1 MLSKNS
7 SLHRKAFTR
16 STRLKFNSKFSDME
30 QYFKK
35 LTISFISLSFLIKR
49 FPSLLNYQSYSAIWS
64 SQYEPNLNNK
74 NLSKFETSLRNPK
87 SRRWQFP
94 GIPDLRARPRPR
106 FLRGCVR
113 RFPARKHTES
123 AWIAFTFA
131 ARPRSG
137 VEKYRWIRYPVGQV
151 AVASALILSS
161 LCYRP
166 FQVYPP
172 ARSRPRLRNPLEQP
186 PISCD
191 TFSPATPTFEGRR
204 FRRRLE
210 IYFTAADVAIVN

>member
-1 MLSKNS
+1 M
-7 SLHRKAFTR
+7 
-16 STRLKFNSKFSDME
+16 
-30 QYFKK
+30 
-35 LTISFISLSFLIKR
+35 
-49 FPSLLNYQSYSAIWS
+49 
-64 SQYEPNLNNK
+64 
-74 NLSKFETSLRNPK
+74 RNPK

-161 LCYRP
+161 LCYRRSKYILLLDRDR
-166 FQVYPP
+166 VYAIPWNSRQFRAILFP
-172 ARSRPRLRNPLEQP
+172 LRRPRSKEGDFIVVWKFILPLLMSRLL
-186 PISCD
+186 I
-191 TFSPATPTFEGRR
+191 
-204 FRRRLE
+204 RLE
-210 IYFTAADVAIVN
+210 AENSLYERSINTILIQDRNAFFMTKIIFRISVISM